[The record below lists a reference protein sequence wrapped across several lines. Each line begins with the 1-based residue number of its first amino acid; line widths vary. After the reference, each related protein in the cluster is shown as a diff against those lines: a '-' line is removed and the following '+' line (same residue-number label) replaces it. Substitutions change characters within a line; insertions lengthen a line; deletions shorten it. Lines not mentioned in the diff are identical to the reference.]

1 MRTRIVCLGML
12 LTGVMGLAPMA
23 RAQDGAPEVAPDTD
37 VLPPSVVRGQDY
49 EPPSP
54 EYPLPLLRNEGHP
67 DKGFYTAGS
76 FVLFRQTNPLKSQPV
91 AVRGFNDTF
100 GQVQST
106 MNFLTD
112 LIFNNPGAPVVPGK
126 FFGTGTEALDVHQV
140 SGPNSYQPGFRVT
153 LGWKFQN
160 DLDLEFN
167 WTHLVTKKESATAA
181 PVGPTLNG
189 GPNDFDSFLFSP
201 VYNFT
206 PNYNGPVNKILVGI
220 LTPGTFTLGR
230 QFDQLTQDQKF
241 MTIQGAV
248 GIWNAAQIM
257 TIQFTQRYDDFE
269 LIGRIPMYESDRCR
283 CYALWGPRAVQLWER
298 FWWHT
303 VDISVSEAHIDIT
316 PTTIIQR
323 VDLTTNGQSGPQ
335 DQADYTNIVS
345 NRLYGPLFGFGSDVY
360 LGRGFG
366 VNFDLRGAPMIDV
379 VKERAKYELGDR
391 STSAQR
397 NRTDYVMAYE
407 LDARLNLT
415 WYPIEGVELRVGYEI
430 MNFFNTVSS
439 PQPIDF
445 NYGSLTPTWDRGTYR
460 LFDGFSAGISFI
472 F

>member
-1 MRTRIVCLGML
+1 ML
-12 LTGVMGLAPMA
+12 LTAVMGLASTA
-23 RAQDGAPEVAPDTD
+23 HAQEGAPEVSPDT
-37 VLPPSVVRGQDY
+37 LLPPPSVVRGQDY

-54 EYPLPLLRNEGHP
+54 QYPLPLLWNADR
-67 DKGFYTAGS
+67 GFYAAGS
-76 FVLFRQTNPLKSQPV
+76 FLLLRQTNPLSSQPV

-112 LIFNNPGAPVVPGK
+112 FFFNNPGAPVVPGK

-153 LGWKFQN
+153 LGWKFLN
-160 DLDLEFN
+160 DVDLEFN
-167 WTHLVTKKESATAA
+167 WSHLVTKKESATAA
-181 PVGPTLNG
+181 PVGNTLNG
-189 GPNDFDSFLFSP
+189 GVNNFDSFLFSP

-206 PNYNGPVNKILVGI
+206 PNYNGPVDKMVLGL
-220 LTPGTFTLGR
+220 LTPGNFTLGR
-230 QFDQLTQDQKF
+230 VRDQFLPDSAF
-241 MTIQGAV
+241 ITIQGAP

-283 CYALWGPRAVQLWER
+283 CYGLFGPRAVQMWER

-303 VDISVSEAHIDIT
+303 VDISADHIDVTIT
-316 PTTIIQR
+316 PTSFVQTVREGSGGI
-323 VDLTTNGQSGPQ
+323 SGPQ
-335 DQADYTNIVS
+335 DQANYTNIVS

-360 LGRGFG
+360 IGHGFG

-379 VKERAKYELGDR
+379 VKERAKYELGDH
-391 STSAQR
+391 STAAQR
-397 NRTDYVMAYE
+397 ARTDYVMAYE

-415 WYPIEGVELRVGYEI
+415 WYPIEGVELRVGYEL

-445 NYGSLTPTWDRGTYR
+445 NMGSLTPTWDRGTYR

>member
-1 MRTRIVCLGML
+1 MRTRILWLGMV
-12 LTGVMGLAPMA
+12 LTAVMGLAPTA
-23 RAQDGAPEVAPDTD
+23 VRAQETDQRPPQDTG
-37 VLPPSVVRGQDY
+37 LRPSVVRGQDY
-49 EPPSP
+49 EPPDP
-54 EYPLPLLRNEGHP
+54 VYPLPLFHMHP
-67 DKGFYTAGS
+67 ENGGFYTAAD
-76 FVLFRQTNPLKSQPV
+76 FILFRQTNPLKSQPV

-100 GQVQST
+100 GQVQGT

-112 LIFNNPGAPVVPGK
+112 FFFNNPGAPIVPGK

-140 SGPNSYQPGFRVT
+140 SGPNSYQPGFRTT

-160 DLDLEFN
+160 DVDIEFN

-181 PVGPTLNG
+181 PIGNTLNG
-189 GPNDFDSFLFSP
+189 GANGFDSFLFSP

-206 PNYNGPVNKILVGI
+206 PNYNGPVDKMVVGL
-220 LTPGTFTLGR
+220 LTPGNFTIGR
-230 QFDQLTQDQKF
+230 VIDQFLPDSAF
-241 MTIQGAV
+241 ITIQGAP
-248 GIWNAAQIM
+248 GIWNGAQIM

-283 CYALWGPRAVQLWER
+283 CYALFGPRHVQLWER

-303 VDISVSEAHIDIT
+303 VDISAEHIDVTIS
-316 PTTIIQR
+316 PTGTF
-323 VDLTTNGQSGPQ
+323 GQTVIAGSGGVSGPQ

-360 LGRGFG
+360 IGHGFG

-379 VKERAKYELGDR
+379 VKERAKYELGDH
-391 STSAQR
+391 STAAQR
-397 NRTDYVMAYE
+397 ARTDYVMAYE
-407 LDARLNLT
+407 VDARLNLT

-445 NYGSLTPTWDRGTYR
+445 NMGALTPTWDRGTYR
-460 LFDGFSAGISFI
+460 LFDGFS
-472 F
+472 